1 MTVEYSETRP
11 ADEAAILRTVAALQS
26 RNVEAVVAEDG
37 DDARQKLIAMI
48 PDGAEVFKSTSE
60 TLDTIGYSDYFNRT
74 DRYKNLNREMAAET
88 DRERQR
94 ELRRLAS
101 VAEYYIGSVHAVAE
115 TGEVIVASGS
125 GSQLG
130 AYVYGAKQVVWVV
143 GVQKICPGLTEAI
156 ARVRGFSVER
166 HHQWAEESGRT
177 AGPMGK
183 LMIFENEQA
192 PGRVR
197 MVLIKEAVGW

>member
-166 HHQWAEESGRT
+166 HHQWAEKSGRT

>member
-60 TLDTIGYSDYFNRT
+60 TLDTIGYSDYFNQT
-74 DRYKNLNREMAAET
+74 DRYKNLNRGMAAET
-88 DRERQR
+88 DREQQR

>member
-60 TLDTIGYSDYFNRT
+60 TLDTIGYSDYFNQT

>member
-11 ADEAAILRTVAALQS
+11 ADEAAILRTVAALQF

-60 TLDTIGYSDYFNRT
+60 TLDTIGYSDYFNQT

-88 DRERQR
+88 DREQQR

-143 GVQKICPGLTEAI
+143 GVQKICPSLTEAI

>member
-60 TLDTIGYSDYFNRT
+60 TLDTIGYSDYFNQT

-88 DRERQR
+88 DREQQR

-192 PGRVR
+192 PGRIR

>member
-26 RNVEAVVAEDG
+26 RNVEAVVADDG

-60 TLDTIGYSDYFNRT
+60 TLDTIGYSDYFNQT

>member
-11 ADEAAILRTVAALQS
+11 ADEAAILRTVAALQF

-60 TLDTIGYSDYFNRT
+60 TLDTIGYSDYFNQT

-88 DRERQR
+88 DREQQR

-143 GVQKICPGLTEAI
+143 GVQKICPNLTEAI

-192 PGRVR
+192 PGRIR

>member
-60 TLDTIGYSDYFNRT
+60 TLDTIGYSDYFNQT

-88 DRERQR
+88 DREQQR

-143 GVQKICPGLTEAI
+143 GVQKICPSLTEAI

-192 PGRVR
+192 LGRVR